1 MKILISAL
9 ACEPGKGSELE
20 VGFRAL
26 KAAASH
32 HEVWLL
38 TNSAS
43 VSIVRRA
50 IEPYPWANRVH
61 LEGIYFDVD
70 EYLYPRLTAPGF
82 HWYYDRWQ
90 RKAAERAVELE
101 RRIDFDV
108 VHHVSLAANW
118 TRAGVTAVDKP
129 LVWGP
134 VGGGVELPFSLI
146 GELGWDGV
154 FDEAVRFL
162 ARRLLV
168 RVGPARSTKRRATV
182 IFAQNQDTARLMGRD
197 DSRVRVLSN
206 ATSVDVCDVEPTGTR
221 RKDIVLAAR
230 LLPWKGGQL
239 AVRSLRYVRHPAAV
253 LRIFGE
259 GPEQQRIARAAHRW
273 GVTDRVQ
280 FEGRVNRAGLLR
292 TVATAGV
299 FLHPAFHDEAG
310 LAVAEALSLGTP
322 VVCLDRGGPPELLR
336 YWPDAPADVISPQ
349 SPDKTARAIA
359 ASIDRFLFDAPPVRS
374 TPHRAVISFDEEL
387 LAAYRTAFAHR
398 SETRHAKVWAFP
410 LGKPQLFTA
419 SPRSLSEGVMVYG
432 FGRRRATWMQIALAW
447 QVRVPGVRRL
457 FTERKVEEP
466 PVCGWKRWHHI
477 EENVRQR
484 NGLPWLS
491 WVHFRSQW
499 GKERSSM
506 LGLDGDGEPRG
517 FVVVEPQN
525 RETLTERLRATR
537 SFRVATCLDSFCD
550 DRWSVRLYE
559 PLPRLHRPARW
570 NASRIRRVSEEV
582 SHVLEGLLPRVEGI
596 PSHWRPMHGDFVP
609 WNLREDSQGQL
620 WLLDWEDAGWG
631 PPLADLV
638 RYAVAYHSLGWN
650 RPARIAAVVAQTVGV
665 ESLPALAEVASFWL
679 SHRNIDP
686 EEARASMTRRRAKES
701 ARAARELAALRAIG
715 RVAPTSA
722 SSVQLERK
730 LTSGIFDGRI
740 K

>member
-1 MKILISAL
+1 MKILMSAL

-26 KAAASH
+26 MAAASQ

-38 TNSAS
+38 TNSAT
-43 VSIVRRA
+43 VPVVRRA
-50 IEPYPWANRVH
+50 IEPYDWADRVH

-70 EYLYPRLTAPGF
+70 DARYPRLTAPGF

-90 RKAAERAVELE
+90 REAAVRAMELE
-101 RRIDFDV
+101 RRVDFDV
-108 VHHVSLAANW
+108 VHHVTLAANW
-118 TRAGVTAVDKP
+118 TRAGVTVVDKP
-129 LVWGP
+129 IVWGP
-134 VGGGVELPFSLI
+134 VGGGVEQPLSLI
-146 GELGWDGV
+146 GELGWEGT
-154 FDEAVRFL
+154 FDEAIRFL
-162 ARRLLV
+162 ARRLLI
-168 RVGPARSTKRRATV
+168 RVGPARLTKQRAVV
-182 IFAQNQDTARLMGRD
+182 IFAQNQDTARLMGAD
-197 DSRVRVLSN
+197 DSRVRVMSN
-206 ATSVDVCDVEPTGTR
+206 AISVDVRDIQPTGTR
-221 RKDIVLAAR
+221 RNDIVLAAR

-239 AVRSLRYVRHPAAV
+239 AVRSLRYVRHPDAV

-259 GPEQQRIARAAHRW
+259 GPERSRIARAAQRW
-273 GVTDRVQ
+273 GVADRVH

-336 YWPDAPADVISPQ
+336 YWPDAHAATIAPHSPT
-349 SPDKTARAIA
+349 KTARAIA
-359 ASIDRFLFDAPPVRS
+359 ASIDQFLLDPPPVWS
-374 TPHRAVISFDEEL
+374 TPHSAVTSFDQEL
-387 LAAYRTAFAHR
+387 LAAYQTAFAHR
-398 SETRHAKVWAFP
+398 SETRRGKVWAFP
-410 LGKPQLFTA
+410 LGKPQLFTE

-432 FGRRRATWMQIALAW
+432 FGRRLATWIQVALAW

-457 FTERKVEEP
+457 LAERKMEEP
-466 PVCGWKRWHHI
+466 PVCGWAHWREI
-477 EENVRQR
+477 EENVRRR
-484 NGLPWLS
+484 NKLSRLS

-506 LGLDGDGEPRG
+506 LGLDQDGAPRV

-525 RETLTERLRATR
+525 REDLSERLPATR

-570 NASRIRRVSEEV
+570 NAPRIRRVSEEV
-582 SHVLEGLLPRVEGI
+582 SRALEPLLPRVEGI

-609 WNLREDSQGQL
+609 WNLREDSLGQL
-620 WLLDWEDAGWG
+620 WLLDWEDVGWG

-638 RYAVAYHSLGWN
+638 RYVVAYHSLGWT
-650 RPARIAAVVAQTVGV
+650 RPARIAAVVAQTVGP
-665 ESLPALAEVASFWL
+665 ESWPALAEVAAFWL

-686 EEARASMTRRRAKES
+686 EESGAGVTRRRAKDS
-701 ARAARELAALRAIG
+701 ARAARELAALRAVGARAADVGVI
-715 RVAPTSA
+715 
-722 SSVQLERK
+722 SSL
-730 LTSGIFDGRI
+730 
-740 K
+740 